1 MGGARRKRSV
11 AELRKWE
18 RIIDQL
24 ARSLERG
31 VRLDSALA
39 KRAFTAALTTSA
51 TVAAAPYRRAGDER
65 RERLVR
71 ARQRVLGELKGA
83 ADQFLAEHIPQAEER
98 KRARTALVELLLDAT
113 DLGVQKG
120 TRVS

>member
-1 MGGARRKRSV
+1 MGRARRERSV

-31 VRLDSALA
+31 AGLDSALA
-39 KRAFTAALTTSA
+39 KRAFTATLTTSA
-51 TVAAAPYRRAGDER
+51 KVAAAPHRPAGDER
-65 RERLVR
+65 REQLVR

-83 ADQFLAEHIPQAEER
+83 ADQFLAEHIPRAEDR
-98 KRARTALVELLLDAT
+98 KQARTALVELLLDAT
-113 DLGVQKG
+113 DLGVQEG